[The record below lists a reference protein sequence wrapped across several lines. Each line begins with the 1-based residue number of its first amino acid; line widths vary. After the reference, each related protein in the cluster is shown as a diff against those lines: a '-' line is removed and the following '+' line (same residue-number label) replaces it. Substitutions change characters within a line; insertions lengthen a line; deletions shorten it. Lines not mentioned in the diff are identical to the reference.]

1 MKNKSYKINVGNTA
15 HKEGATQI
23 KKSVN
28 VTKEDV
34 ENFKMLNS
42 MGVKLT
48 ARMIPDESENN
59 FMDFIKSL

>member
-1 MKNKSYKINVGNTA
+1 
-15 HKEGATQI
+15 
-23 KKSVN
+23 
-28 VTKEDV
+28 
-34 ENFKMLNS
+34 MLNS